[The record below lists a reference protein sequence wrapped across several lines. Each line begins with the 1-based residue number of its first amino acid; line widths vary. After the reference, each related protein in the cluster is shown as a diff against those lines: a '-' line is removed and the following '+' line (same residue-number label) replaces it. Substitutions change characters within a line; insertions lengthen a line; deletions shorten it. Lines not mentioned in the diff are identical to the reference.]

1 MSSPE
6 KGQILTANRLRSGEV
21 VFLTHTGQW
30 SENIDAA
37 VLAVEPQAAAAL
49 EARGKADVK
58 ANLVTDPYLFAA
70 ERIEGRVRA
79 NHIRERI
86 RAIGPT
92 VRTDLGKQAEGNGA
106 AFGAVLLGV

>member
-1 MSSPE
+1 MSNPE
-6 KGQILTANRLRSGEV
+6 KGQILTANRLRDGEV
-21 VFLTHTGQW
+21 VFLTHNGQW

-49 EARGKADVK
+49 EARGKADEK
-58 ANLVTDPYLFAA
+58 ANLVTGTYLFAA
-70 ERIEGRVRA
+70 ERIGGHVRA
-79 NHIRERI
+79 SHIRERI

-92 VRTDLGKQAEGNGA
+92 VRADLGKQAEGNGA